1 LFNLTKPLQA
11 QNYWTNLNAKARG
24 LLTRRIEAFEEDN
37 AADSYLKKFHDHLC
51 YLAYLSEFK

>member
-1 LFNLTKPLQA
+1 LFNLTKPFKA
-11 QNYWTNLNAKARG
+11 QHLNAKGRG

-51 YLAYLSEFK
+51 YLTYLSEFK